1 MLLLGGFS
9 LLDIMKLPDYL
20 LNCGSCYFAEVTK
33 ITIMLDQENTFQ
45 KFFYYFKE
53 KNSKKTL
60 INYRFKI
67 NANKH

>member
-1 MLLLGGFS
+1 MLLLGEFS

-45 KFFYYFKE
+45 KFLYYFKE
-53 KNSKKTL
+53 KNS
-60 INYRFKI
+60 
-67 NANKH
+67 

>member
-45 KFFYYFKE
+45 NFFIILR
-53 KNSKKTL
+53 KKIHKKL
-60 INYRFKI
+60 
-67 NANKH
+67 